1 MDRELLCQEKV
12 KECLNCQLLYISRE
26 NMHGISSIFVAVSL
40 ISAMSLR
47 PAHLKSFV
55 MMSAKASRASWIT
68 LFEMFC
74 VSDEGAGRTP
84 TSIWPASD
92 SPWARQA
99 AGDGHRAP
107 EFARAATLLRNLWG
121 SRSAINKSGW
131 GGPSG
136 NNIFQQRSPDVMPCG
151 LYKYPEPIRAMW
163 TVFHPP
169 TPFPFE
175 CLPSARSEK
184 QALLCFVCPSA
195 LTSHFL
201 PVNCQCSK
209 AEHWKPHVKQISL
222 GFTM

>member
-1 MDRELLCQEKV
+1 MPRESQRASKLSAILHKPRKYAWYFFYFCCCQSYQCDESTT
-12 KECLNCQLLYISRE
+12 CTSRVFCNDE
-26 NMHGISSIFVAVSL
+26 S
-40 ISAMSLR
+40 
-47 PAHLKSFV
+47 K
-55 MMSAKASRASWIT
+55 ASWIT
-68 LFEMFC
+68 FFEIC
-74 VSDEGAGRTP
+74 VSDEGAERTL
-84 TSIWPASD
+84 TSIRPASD

-99 AGDGHRAP
+99 AGNGHRAP
-107 EFARAATLLRNLWG
+107 EFARAATQLRNLWG